1 MLVERALVYTL
12 RQLYISCVA
21 SPDFLRLAVLLRCF
35 IPTLIMA
42 CSAAAM
48 AEDWK
53 VTTHGTMFYTDDV
66 AIFSAT
72 RRLTLDGDPTQPA
85 LDNRLTGQGADGV
98 FEPMVNVA
106 RSFDS
111 SYGTSTFDVQGQGFV
126 FFNQTAYNQG
136 TFRFQATQDFSPKTS
151 LVFRYY
157 IAPDMYLGENEVR
170 MPHGAAEEGEATA
183 LHEETGEPIELAAE
197 RVTSQIGSLRMTQA
211 LTEGLNL
218 RLLGRFGTRRY
229 VDKFAQRDLNLWTLG
244 PHLEWHVAEP
254 VKLLVGYHFERG
266 TAQGQEQ
273 PELADDVSYN
283 NNYASTELEI
293 ELPEE
298 LSLIAGLHYE
308 RNRWTSSIEADERYG
323 AIETVWQGEALLIY
337 RMTEN
342 SKLYGGVQHSR
353 RSENVSSGSIMNTNV
368 AIGLQATF

>member
-1 MLVERALVYTL
+1 MV
-12 RQLYISCVA
+12 
-21 SPDFLRLAVLLRCF
+21 
-35 IPTLIMA
+35 IMT

-48 AEDWK
+48 ADDSDHWK
-53 VTTHGTMFYTDDV
+53 ATTHGTMFYTDDV

-98 FEPMVNVA
+98 FEPMVNLA
-106 RSFDS
+106 RSFNS
-111 SYGTSTFDVQGQGFV
+111 TYGTSTFDVQGQGFV
-126 FFNQTAYNQG
+126 FFNKTNYNQG

-170 MPHGAAEEGEATA
+170 MPHAASEGEAMG
-183 LHEETGEPIELAAE
+183 LHEGTEEPVDLAAE

-211 LTEGLNL
+211 IMEDLNL

-229 VDKFAQRDLNLWTLG
+229 ADKFAQRNLNLWTLG

-323 AIETVWQGEALLIY
+323 AIETVWQGEALMIY
-337 RMTEN
+337 RMTES

-353 RSENVSSGSIMNTNV
+353 RSENVSSGSVLNTNV
-368 AIGLQATF
+368 AIGLQASF